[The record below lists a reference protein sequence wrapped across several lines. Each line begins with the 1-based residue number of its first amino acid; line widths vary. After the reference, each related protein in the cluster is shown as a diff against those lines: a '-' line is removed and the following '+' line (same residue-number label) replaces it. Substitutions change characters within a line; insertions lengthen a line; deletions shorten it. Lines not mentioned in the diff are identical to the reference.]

1 MNLIFK
7 ILINII
13 FIGLTFFSLQANDNP
28 KFNIGYYD
36 LENDI
41 RYSEWGIHPV
51 DIRSDTNKTYKKPV
65 AGAELGL
72 KDIKPFQRMAKVNF
86 ELLTKSIKDTENIGE
101 IIYNHILEN
110 NIKIIITD
118 LPKNELLKV
127 VTKVSDL
134 NISLMNI
141 SERDNSIRSEQ
152 CHENLFHIIPSNRM
166 LTDSLAQ
173 YLSDKKWRKVL
184 ILTGPL
190 KEDEEKSNSFKES
203 AKQFGL
209 KVVDERKFLLGND
222 PRARDQNDL
231 DFLTGSNKYDAV
243 YISDTHREFSYKV
256 PFATQQ
262 PAAVVGSAGLIA
274 RAWHWS
280 YLRHGAPQV
289 HGRFERMHNRRMT
302 EENWASWVAM
312 RMIAEALVRFKSDEK
327 ETNLN
332 EVFNNPQF
340 KIGGSKGP
348 ALTFRPWN
356 RQLRQTIMISSENWV
371 TSIAPLEGFVHR
383 DNNLDTIGMDA
394 KTSNCIIN

>member
-1 MNLIFK
+1 
-7 ILINII
+7 
-13 FIGLTFFSLQANDNP
+13 
-28 KFNIGYYD
+28 
-36 LENDI
+36 
-41 RYSEWGIHPV
+41 
-51 DIRSDTNKTYKKPV
+51 
-65 AGAELGL
+65 
-72 KDIKPFQRMAKVNF
+72 
-86 ELLTKSIKDTENIGE
+86 
-101 IIYNHILEN
+101 
-110 NIKIIITD
+110 
-118 LPKNELLKV
+118 
-127 VTKVSDL
+127 
-134 NISLMNI
+134 MNI
-141 SERDNSIRSEQ
+141 SEKDNSIRSEQ

-312 RMIAEALVRFKSDEK
+312 RMVAEALVRFKKDD
-327 ETNLN
+327 N
-332 EVFNNPQF
+332 EINFSKTFIDSNY

-348 ALTFRPWN
+348 ALNFRPWN

-394 KTSNCIIN
+394 KTSKCNIN